1 MGDGSILSAL
11 DEDYK
16 QNIPDDINDSK
27 SFEWFIEEAIDDPY
41 ISRSAYQRVSDMFE
55 FYGKDEEMINGRDI
69 YKMVSEDP
77 LDEGKNVF
85 YGDEFHTFVNKYV
98 DILNNGAQDMELK
111 KKLILMAG
119 PVGAA
124 KSHFDRRVREYFED
138 YTRREEGK
146 MYTFKWKNLT
156 ELNTRHKKIQDPRE
170 DEVRSPMNQDPLVL
184 LPKGEMKKDIMRQMN
199 DNLDEQYSI
208 KMEQN
213 PDPVSAFYMEKLLE
227 KYDDDISKVLKNH
240 IEIERLVAD
249 ENRKQAIATFVPQD
263 PKNQDES
270 ELTGEFMVS
279 KKEFYGPGD
288 PRAFSYSGAFCNANR
303 GIFSGEE
310 LLKLQT
316 EFLYDFLHATEE
328 RWIQPRGNNPKVD
341 IDSVIVGRTNM
352 PELKEKADDE
362 KMEAFNSRTLR
373 IDVPYILEYE
383 EESKIYKRSIENSD
397 NDTHIEPHTMEM
409 AGLFAVMSRL
419 EDPDFPDDS
428 SLSDI
433 DISLLEKAK
442 LYNGDELDI
451 SGKYDIKKIQD
462 ESNEKADLLEGMSGI
477 SPRFINEA
485 INYSIMSNNR
495 KGKDFV
501 WPLNVF
507 KHIEQEMP
515 KKGTIKDQDIDNY
528 LDNLEA
534 VKEEYT
540 QRAQNDVRR
549 AIAYDEE
556 EIREMGNKYLDEVAA
571 YIDDTTLKDEFTE
584 QNREPD
590 KKFMRDVEKKIGIRK
605 DMKDSFRR
613 QISNWIARRARKG
626 HTLDPTENENLRK
639 AIEMKSWEDKK
650 QNINLSAL
658 VKKADDELEDS
669 EWIENLKNIGYSEG
683 GAREVLNY
691 AGAKIAKEEM
701 E

>member
-1 MGDGSILSAL
+1 MGENLIAEIN
-11 DEDYK
+11 EDYQ
-16 QNIPDDINDSK
+16 QNIPGDMNEEKD
-27 SFEWFIEEAIDDPY
+27 FEWYLNEAIEDPY

-55 FYGKDEEMINGRDI
+55 FYGKDEEVITGRDI

-77 LDEGKNVF
+77 LDDGENVF
-85 YGDEFHTFVNKYV
+85 YGNEFHDFVNKYV
-98 DILNNGAQDMELK
+98 DILKNGAQDMELK
-111 KKLILMAG
+111 KKLILLAG

-138 YTRREEGK
+138 YTRREDGR
-146 MYTFKWKNLT
+146 MYTFKWTNLT
-156 ELNTRHKKIQDPRE
+156 ELNTKHNKIQDPRE
-170 DEVRSPMNQDPLVL
+170 DEVKSPMNQDPLAL
-184 LPKGEMKKDIMRQMN
+184 LPKGDLKKEILYQMN
-199 DNLDEQYSI
+199 ENLDESYSI
-208 KMEQN
+208 RMDQN
-213 PDPVSAFYMEKLLE
+213 LDPVSAFYMEKFLE
-227 KYDDDISKVLKNH
+227 KYDDDLESVLNNH
-240 IEIERLVAD
+240 IEVERLVAD
-249 ENRKQAIATFVPQD
+249 ENRKEAIATFVPQD

-383 EESKIYKRSIENSD
+383 EEAKIYERSLKNSD
-397 NDTHIEPHTMEM
+397 NDTHIEPHTFEL

-419 EDPDFPDDS
+419 EEPDFPEDS
-428 SLSDI
+428 SLSELNI
-433 DISLLEKAK
+433 DMLDKAK
-442 LYNGDELDI
+442 LYNGDELDV
-451 SGKYDIKKIQD
+451 SNKYDIDKIKD
-462 ESNEKADLLEGMSGI
+462 ESDEMADLIEGMEGI

-485 INYSIMSNNR
+485 INYAIMENNR

-501 WPLNVF
+501 SPLNVF
-507 KHIEQEMP
+507 RTIENEMP
-515 KKGTIKDQDIDNY
+515 KKGTIKDRDIEHY

-534 VKEEYT
+534 VKDEYT
-540 QRAQNDVRR
+540 QRAENDVRR
-549 AIAYDEE
+549 AIAYDED
-556 EIREMGNKYLDEVAA
+556 EITEMGEKYLEEVTA
-571 YIDDTTLKDEFTE
+571 YIDDTTLEDQFTG
-584 QNREPD
+584 QKREPD
-590 KKFMRDVEKKIGIRK
+590 ESFMRDVEKKVGVNK

-613 QISNWIARRARKG
+613 EISNWLARRAHKG
-626 HTLDPTENENLRK
+626 EPLDPTENERLRN
-639 AIEMKSWEDKK
+639 AIEMKAWDDKK
-650 QNINLSAL
+650 DNINFKSM
-658 VKKADDELEDS
+658 VKKSDDELEEP
-669 EWIENLKNIGYSEG
+669 EWIENLKKIGYSEG
-683 GAREVLNY
+683 GAREVLNF
-691 AGAKIAKEEM
+691 AGAKIAKEES